1 MKIWY
6 WFCLKNKINNENKI
20 IDNNNLLWLVKLY
33 CVLRDL
39 EYWCLGKIMLKYVL
53 VNIVYGE

>member
-1 MKIWY
+1 MIGKI
-6 WFCLKNKINNENKI
+6 
-20 IDNNNLLWLVKLY
+20 
-33 CVLRDL
+33 VLCIKR